1 MPRYKAYAITT
12 KYWRPGEDYVRQ
24 IIESIEGKV
33 SDGDFIVI
41 SEKAIATATGNIV
54 DESKVQPSLNAKI
67 IARLWMPFVWGY
79 FLGPICHL
87 RRKLIERLRSYPRD
101 AGSRHKRVALRHA
114 GLLQALMFG
123 SEGGI
128 DGTNLPYAYV
138 CLPLKNAQAIAEKI
152 QRKIL
157 EALGRKVCV
166 IIADTDKT
174 YSFRNFHFT
183 PRPKPIKEI
192 HNLGGFIA
200 YVVGRMLKLKRR
212 ATPIAVAG
220 HSIPTEEALT
230 IAEIANRARGYGAGR
245 TVWDMAEKF
254 NVDLDEVSWEMLEK
268 IKHKP
273 IVIVR
278 MASSTKFI
286 KNKTPA
292 KLSINHR

>member
-24 IIESIEGKV
+24 IIKNVEGKV
-33 SDGDFIVI
+33 SSGDFIVI
-41 SEKAIATATGNIV
+41 SEKAIAIASGNIV
-54 DESKVQPSLNAKI
+54 DESKVKPSLNAKI

-87 RRKLIERLRSYPRD
+87 RRKLIERLRNYPRD
-101 AGSRHKRVALRHA
+101 AGSRHKQVALQHA

-128 DGTNLPYAYV
+128 DGTNLPYTYV

-174 YSFRNFHFT
+174 YSLRNFHFT
-183 PRPKPIKEI
+183 PRPKPIKGI
-192 HNLGGFIA
+192 KSFGGFIA
-200 YVVGRMLKLKRR
+200 YVVGRKLKLKRR

-220 HSIPTEEALT
+220 HPIPTEEALT
-230 IAEIANRARGYGAGR
+230 MAEIANRVRGYGTGR

-254 NVDLDEVSWEMLEK
+254 NADLDKVSWEMLEK

-273 IVIVR
+273 IVIIR
-278 MASSTKFI
+278 INSSTKI
-286 KNKTPA
+286 
-292 KLSINHR
+292 H